1 MNIIKPAINL
11 SPFERYLYA
20 YNITKLFK
28 KYKESDNK
36 NDSRKRNEGENE
48 EKMLLFL
55 YLDSEKGIMNNEFDE
70 EFLE

>member
-1 MNIIKPAINL
+1 M
-11 SPFERYLYA
+11 
-20 YNITKLFK
+20 
-28 KYKESDNK
+28 NK